1 MIARTITGQVLS
13 GSTAAALTSGPLAMR
28 NANGT
33 GRLGGRGR
41 GDFERG
47 NFSWETN
54 RVFENSRIAMMNMG
68 TFANHRIILV
78 WINTY

>member
-33 GRLGGRGR
+33 GRLVGRGR
-41 GDFERG
+41 GDFRT
-47 NFSWETN
+47 WESHGKPTE
-54 RVFENSRIAMMNMG
+54 FLRIAMMNMMNMG

-78 WINTY
+78 WINTD